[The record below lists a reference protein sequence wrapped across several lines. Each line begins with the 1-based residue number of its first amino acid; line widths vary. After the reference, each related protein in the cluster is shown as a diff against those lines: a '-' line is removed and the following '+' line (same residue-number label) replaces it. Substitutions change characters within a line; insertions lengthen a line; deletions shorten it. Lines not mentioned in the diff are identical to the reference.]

1 MALKMSSDE
10 MLEHLSREFAKARA
24 PHCTTCRVPR
34 TFWGP
39 APGPG
44 ASGYWYMEQPGK
56 CDRGCRQVL
65 TDLWA
70 KLTTDYSIAPPPP
83 VMPVSRFSAAR

>member
-1 MALKMSSDE
+1 MARTMSAAE
-10 MLEHLSREFAKARA
+10 MLDHLAREFEKARA

-44 ASGYWYMEQPGK
+44 AAGYWYMEQPGK
-56 CDRGCRQVL
+56 CERGCRQVL
-65 TDLWA
+65 TGLWA
-70 KLTTDYSIAPPPP
+70 RLTTDYVIAPPPRD
-83 VMPVSRFSAAR
+83 VPVSRFSHVR